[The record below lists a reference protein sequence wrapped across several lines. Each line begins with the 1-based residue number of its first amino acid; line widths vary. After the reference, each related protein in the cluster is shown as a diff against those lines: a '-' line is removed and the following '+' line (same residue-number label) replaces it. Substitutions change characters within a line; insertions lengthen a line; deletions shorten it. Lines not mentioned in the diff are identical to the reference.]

1 MLAWAQNRGEYKKYT
16 EIPLSSGEEK
26 HGYVYAFEYYW
37 MKPEGIKNYP
47 KNKDLDFFVMSI
59 CIFLRE
65 KWIFY
70 ILVNNK

>member
-1 MLAWAQNRGEYKKYT
+1 
-16 EIPLSSGEEK
+16 
-26 HGYVYAFEYYW
+26 
-37 MKPEGIKNYP
+37 MKPEDIENYP